1 MNEGD
6 FGMCKIKRFFLSALA
21 GMMAFTVL
29 TGCSSVSESDYD
41 TIVSE
46 RDDLLAENEQLKS
59 DYQAVVDENSD
70 LLEKLNGQVTVSGYF
85 TATVRSTIPD
95 YVSDGETPLMVVVTC
110 FQSSPFTLWLGDELI
125 SQVEVGETYVF
136 RVRETSIALAQ
147 QTAAPQYAVSLTNP
161 EIAVPLFGLQIVS
174 IAPAEE
180 EDYGLDASH
189 LALEWN

>member
-1 MNEGD
+1 MSSGD
-6 FGMCKIKRFFLSALA
+6 GVKKFFINA
-21 GMMAFTVL
+21 
-29 TGCSSVSESDYD
+29 
-41 TIVSE
+41 
-46 RDDLLAENEQLKS
+46 
-59 DYQAVVDENSD
+59 D
-70 LLEKLNGQVTVSGYF
+70 LLEKSKGQVTVSGYF

-95 YVSDGETPLMVVVTC
+95 YVYDNETPLMVVVTC
-110 FQSSPFTLWLGDELI
+110 FQSIPFTLWLGEELI

-136 RVRETSIALAQ
+136 RVRETSADLTQ
-147 QTAAPQYAVSLTNP
+147 QTAATKYGESLTSP